1 MMNYWHKQLK
11 LALNPYTD
19 GKNIHIKL
27 YIIIDYLLEPAVG
40 PCLYELV
47 SGLLRKRQGT
57 ESKGKEI

>member
-47 SGLLRKRQGT
+47 SGLLRK
-57 ESKGKEI
+57 GKEI